1 MQEQTNARRRL
12 GTVKQL
18 YKELG
23 GALTEPAIRDHV
35 YRAEERNLNN
45 GRNLPANGLAP
56 AIIKIGSKVLID
68 FDLYFAWLESHR
80 LAPRADLPQ
89 LRRDLTGESAAA

>member
-1 MQEQTNARRRL
+1 MQEQTNERRRL

-18 YKELG
+18 HAELG
-23 GALTEPAIRDHV
+23 GALSEPAIRDHV

-68 FDLYFAWLESHR
+68 FDLYFAWLEAHR
-80 LAPRADLPQ
+80 LAPRADLDQ
-89 LRRDLTGESAAA
+89 LRSGIGNESAAA